1 MNKAALDDT
10 QAQLLFLRDM
20 KERDSYDHE
29 AKLAESVSRE
39 INYYRDLACEDERH
53 ASSLE
58 SKI

>member
-10 QAQLLFLRDM
+10 QAQLLFLREM

-39 INYYRDLACEDERH
+39 INYFRDLAGEH
-53 ASSLE
+53 
-58 SKI
+58 